1 MFLFNNCKANQ
12 HNYIESKGRK
22 GEEALPTSSWS
33 VSDMQYL
40 KAKVR
45 ISQQLAIKSEMR
57 FTTVQ
62 RELGYKIFFSFK
74 GRSSL
79 CLKQFITRYGYF
91 FAHLLQVPNV

>member
-62 RELGYKIFFSFK
+62 RELGYKIFFFVQREK
-74 GRSSL
+74 FTL
-79 CLKQFITRYGYF
+79 LKAVYY
-91 FAHLLQVPNV
+91 